1 MSSYTSNIRTYRKKK
16 YINIGLIIFGI
27 IFLYLIVTIILYL
40 TAPRITPYEV
50 REGSILKDN
59 AYTGIAIRTE
69 NVTYAD
75 NSGYINYY
83 TTDNSKVRAGTN
95 IYTLSNEK
103 LTFSNGS
110 SEDNVTLSEEQ
121 KNALSLKIQT
131 FSESFKDASFSDM
144 YLRMKWKVLCRVLP
158 VKVRWIN

>member
-1 MSSYTSNIRTYRKKK
+1 M
-16 YINIGLIIFGI
+16 
-27 IFLYLIVTIILYL
+27 TIILYL

-121 KNALSLKIQT
+121 KMPCL
-131 FSESFKDASFSDM
+131 
-144 YLRMKWKVLCRVLP
+144 
-158 VKVRWIN
+158 

>member
-27 IFLYLIVTIILYL
+27 IFFYLIVTIILYL
-40 TAPRITPYEV
+40 TAPRIAPYEV
-50 REGSILKDN
+50 REGAILKDN
-59 AYTGIAIRTE
+59 AYTGVAVRNE

-103 LTFSNGS
+103 LNFANGS
-110 SEDNVTLSEEQ
+110 SENSDVIAKRRRKNMPFF
-121 KNALSLKIQT
+121 KNADI
-131 FSESFKDASFSDM
+131 
-144 YLRMKWKVLCRVLP
+144 
-158 VKVRWIN
+158 

>member
-1 MSSYTSNIRTYRKKK
+1 M
-16 YINIGLIIFGI
+16 
-27 IFLYLIVTIILYL
+27 IILESFFVSDRDYYSV
-40 TAPRITPYEV
+40 PDSPSHYSYEV

-121 KNALSLKIQT
+121 KMPCL
-131 FSESFKDASFSDM
+131 
-144 YLRMKWKVLCRVLP
+144 
-158 VKVRWIN
+158 

>member
-1 MSSYTSNIRTYRKKK
+1 MSSHTSNIRTYRKKK

-27 IFLYLIVTIILYL
+27 IFLYLIITIVLYL

-59 AYTGIAIRTE
+59 AYTGIAIRNE
-69 NVTYAD
+69 VVV
-75 NSGYINYY
+75 NSDYGGYINYY

-103 LTFSNGS
+103 LSFSNGS
-110 SEDNVTLSEEQ
+110 AEDNITLSEEQ
-121 KNALSLKIQT
+121 KNALSLK
-131 FSESFKDASFSDM
+131 M
-144 YLRMKWKVLCRVLP
+144 RH
-158 VKVRWIN
+158 